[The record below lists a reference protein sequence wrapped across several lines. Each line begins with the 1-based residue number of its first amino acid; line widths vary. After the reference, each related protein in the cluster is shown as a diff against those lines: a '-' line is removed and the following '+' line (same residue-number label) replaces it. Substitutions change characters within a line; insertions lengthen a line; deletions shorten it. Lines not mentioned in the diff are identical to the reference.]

1 MRDAHRPAITRW
13 LLPLLLVTVAA
24 LGATP
29 VLAQSSSSSASP
41 GDAPYVVA
49 GTGGS
54 GLSLRAGPGSDN
66 PTIVVL
72 PEGTSVRILSG
83 PISDGV
89 LNWYQIQTQ
98 GAGTLVGY
106 SDGTY
111 LSPQS
116 ASATVAASWPPTGSR
131 AISAL
136 VTGYAN
142 GSDGGAV
149 GSMTASGTRTHWGTV
164 AADLR
169 QYPFGTKLVIEGF
182 DGVVFVVEDT
192 GSGVHGNLFD
202 VWFPDVPTA
211 VRFGTQRRQVT
222 ILPPGS

>member
-1 MRDAHRPAITRW
+1 MRDAHRPAITPW
-13 LLPLLLVTVAA
+13 LRPLLLVAVAA
-24 LGATP
+24 FCATP
-29 VLAQSSSSSASP
+29 VLAQSPASAASP
-41 GDAPYVVA
+41 GDTTYVVA

-72 PEGTSVRILSG
+72 PEGTTVRILSG

-111 LSPQS
+111 LSLQS
-116 ASATVAASWPPTGSR
+116 ASATVAATWPPAGSR
-131 AISAL
+131 TISAV

-149 GSMTASGTRTHWGTV
+149 GSTTASGTRTHWGTV

-169 QYPFGTKLVIEGF
+169 RYPFGTKLVIDGF
-182 DGVVFVVEDT
+182 PGVVFVVEDT
-192 GSGVHGNLFD
+192 GSGVQGDLFD

-211 VRFGTQRRQVT
+211 AQFGTQRRQVT
-222 ILPPGS
+222 VLPPGS

>member
-1 MRDAHRPAITRW
+1 MRW
-13 LLPLLLVTVAA
+13 LPFMLSVALAA
-24 LGATP
+24 LCATP
-29 VLAQSSSSSASP
+29 ALAQSQPSGASP
-41 GDAPYVVA
+41 GDALYVVA

-72 PEGTSVRILSG
+72 PEGASVRILSG

-89 LNWYQIQTQ
+89 LNWYQVQTQ
-98 GAGTLVGY
+98 GAVTLVGY

-111 LSPQS
+111 LSPQDRS
-116 ASATVAASWPPTGSR
+116 APATASWPPTGSR
-131 AISAL
+131 TFSAI

-142 GSDGGAV
+142 GSDGGSV
-149 GSMTASGTRTHWGTV
+149 GSTTASGTRTHWGTV

-169 QYPFGTKLVIEGF
+169 QYPFGTKVVIDGF

-192 GSGVHGNLFD
+192 GGGVHGDIFD

-222 ILPPGS
+222 VLPAGS

>member
-1 MRDAHRPAITRW
+1 MRDAHRLAITAW
-13 LLPLLLVTVAA
+13 LPLLLVTVAA
-24 LGATP
+24 LAATP
-29 VLAQSSSSSASP
+29 ALAQSSASAAFPS
-41 GDAPYVVA
+41 DAVYVVA
-49 GTGGS
+49 GTGDS
-54 GLSLRAGPGSDN
+54 GLSLRTGPGSDN
-66 PTIVVL
+66 PTLAVL

-89 LNWYQIQTQ
+89 HDWYQVQTQ

-116 ASATVAASWPPTGSR
+116 ASATVAATSPPAGGRT
-131 AISAL
+131 ISAI

-142 GSDGGAV
+142 GGDGGSV
-149 GSMTASGTRTHWGTV
+149 GSLTASGTRTHWGTI

-169 QYPFGTKLVIEGF
+169 RYPLGTKVLIDGF

-192 GSGVHGNLFD
+192 GGGVRGDIFD
-202 VWFPDVPTA
+202 VWFPDVPSA